1 MSGSAAFLEAVKAR
15 RSIYTIGSESTISD
29 EKIEEIIATAVKH
42 APSSFNVQS
51 SRVRPRAPPR
61 VLCLAHFHI
70 YMLTLTPDTQA
81 VLLLGDEHKKL
92 WEITL
97 NVLKGIVPA
106 DQLPATEGKIN
117 GCFAAGHGT
126 VLFFEDQEGV
136 KALQAQY
143 PTYQDRFPAWSEH
156 ASVRPSPLPLLP
168 FSPLPHHITIP
179 IASVG
184 GSKADARAYR
194 ASCSTSCGRR
204 SRRRA
209 SARRCSTTTRSSA
222 RRCSRR
228 GTCPRRGSSS
238 RSCRLASRPRPR
250 ARRRSSPSRA
260 SGS

>member
-51 SRVRPRAPPR
+51 SR
-61 VLCLAHFHI
+61 
-70 YMLTLTPDTQA
+70 A

-156 ASVRPSPLPLLP
+156 ASGILQYIVWTALEAEGLGATLQHYNPLISAQVLATWDLPTSWVLVAQLP
-168 FSPLPHHITIP
+168 FGKPTAPAGEKTFEPVEGKRFLTF
-179 IASVG
+179 G
-184 GSKADARAYR
+184 KK
-194 ASCSTSCGRR
+194 
-204 SRRRA
+204 
-209 SARRCSTTTRSSA
+209 
-222 RRCSRR
+222 
-228 GTCPRRGSSS
+228 
-238 RSCRLASRPRPR
+238 
-250 ARRRSSPSRA
+250 
-260 SGS
+260 